1 MMMLGDSLILS
12 SQISIC
18 FSYKIVMDLIY
29 LIRVLKCLSLIT
41 TENNTG
47 RGVVILCIA
56 MKMME
61 YEQLSEKDCG
71 A

>member
-1 MMMLGDSLILS
+1 
-12 SQISIC
+12 
-18 FSYKIVMDLIY
+18 MDLIY